1 MTSDPASVPPSQPR
15 PGQSHSEQP
24 RPEAVP
30 PEPLSP
36 EQAPSP
42 RSTPDYTPSAALD
55 LGQVTGADS
64 VLIALDFD
72 GVLAPLQDNP
82 DQSRML
88 PESAQAIVDLSTLP
102 ATRVAL
108 VSGRDVTTLRRLAD
122 PPPAVW
128 LVGSHGAEVDLGS
141 SSPASTPSPEVTVN
155 KPQVSVAEQ
164 RMLTAI
170 DAHIESFEH
179 DLSSGSG
186 ASSEPGSGS
195 ESGSA
200 SEPGS
205 VAEVRVE
212 RKPFSR
218 TVHTRGLDPEFASA
232 LHAHVVAVQAEHPGI
247 RVIEG
252 HDITELAVKTAT
264 KGDGL
269 RALIAAGS
277 PAAVLYLGDDVTDE
291 DAFAELE
298 DLPTGLSIKV
308 GPAPTRAPWRI
319 TDPSAVAELLTRLAD
334 ERRAQPSQL

>member
-1 MTSDPASVPPSQPR
+1 MTSDSAAMPPSQTHVE
-15 PGQSHSEQP
+15 GSE
-24 RPEAVP
+24 
-30 PEPLSP
+30 
-36 EQAPSP
+36 
-42 RSTPDYTPSAALD
+42 YTPSAGLD
-55 LGQVTGADS
+55 LGLITGADS

-82 DQSRML
+82 ELSQML
-88 PESAQAIVDLSTLP
+88 PDSEQAIVALSTLP

-122 PPPAVW
+122 PPPGVW

-141 SSPASTPSPEVTVN
+141 SSPATSPPPGVTMASPPLEVTTAQ
-155 KPQVSVAEQ
+155 PQVSAAEQ

-170 DAHIESFEH
+170 DTHIDSFEH
-179 DLSSGSG
+179 GLSSGSG
-186 ASSEPGSGS
+186 SGSGS
-195 ESGSA
+195 
-200 SEPGS
+200 GS

-218 TVHTRGLDPEFASA
+218 TVHTRGLDTEFASA
-232 LHAHVVAVQAEHPGI
+232 LHAHVIAVQAEHPGI

-298 DLPTGLSIKV
+298 DLPASLSIKV

-319 TDPSAVAELLTRLAD
+319 TDPSAVAELLTRIANERLA
-334 ERRAQPSQL
+334 QLPQS